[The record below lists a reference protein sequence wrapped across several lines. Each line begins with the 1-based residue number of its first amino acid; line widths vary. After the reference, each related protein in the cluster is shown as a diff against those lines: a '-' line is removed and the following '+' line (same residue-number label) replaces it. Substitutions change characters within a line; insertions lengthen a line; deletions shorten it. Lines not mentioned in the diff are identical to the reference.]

1 MHNLF
6 FSHFMPLLSP
16 DTGAGGAGGAATAAE
31 PEGKPEEKP
40 AGEPKEKS
48 ASKPEKAPEK
58 KPEELDLEKL
68 KSLIDG
74 KLQVTE
80 ETVMKSY
87 FRQQGLSGDEV
98 TQAITAFKSEKAKNQ
113 PDVAALQAEAKAAKE
128 AAAQAALEKEAAIAA
143 MELGVDAK
151 ALPYVL
157 KLADCEAAVKTDG
170 SIDPAAV
177 KKAIEAVL
185 TVVPAFKTQGAA
197 GTDYKP
203 KGGSTSKISRAAEIA
218 KSKAEANKKNPYASA
233 WGQF

>member
-6 FSHFMPLLSP
+6 FSHFMPLLAP
-16 DTGAGGAGGAATAAE
+16 DTGAGGGEAEAATK

-40 AGEPKEKS
+40 AGEPKEKQE
-48 ASKPEKAPEK
+48 KPPEK

-80 ETVMKSY
+80 ETVMKS
-87 FRQQGLSGDEV
+87 FFKQQGLSGDEV

-128 AAAQAALEKEAAIAA
+128 AAVQAALEKEAAIAA
-143 MELGVDAK
+143 MGLGVDAK

-170 SIDPAAV
+170 AVDPAAV

-185 TVVPAFKTQGAA
+185 AVVPAFKTQGAT

-203 KGGSTSKISRAAEIA
+203 KGGSTSKTSRAAEIA
-218 KSKAEANKKNPYASA
+218 KAKAEANKKNPYASA

>member
-1 MHNLF
+1 MYKLF
-6 FSHFMPLLSP
+6 FTRFMPLLAP
-16 DTGAGGAGGAATAAE
+16 DTGTGGGTTAAE

-40 AGEPKEKS
+40 ADESKEKP
-48 ASKPEKAPEK
+48 ADKPEKPPEK
-58 KPEELDLEKL
+58 SPEGLDLEKL

-80 ETVMKSY
+80 ETVMKS
-87 FRQQGLSGDEV
+87 FFKQQGLSGDEV
-98 TQAITAFKSEKAKNQ
+98 TQAIAAFKAEKAKNQ

-157 KLADCEAAVKTDG
+157 KLANCEAAVKTDG
-170 SIDPAAV
+170 AIDPAAV

-185 TVVPAFKTQGAA
+185 AVVPAFKTQGAA
-197 GTDYKP
+197 GADYKP
-203 KGGSTSKISRAAEIA
+203 KGGSTSKTSRAAEIA
-218 KSKAEANKKNPYASA
+218 KARAEANKKNPYASA

>member
-1 MHNLF
+1 MYKLF
-6 FSHFMPLLSP
+6 FSCFMPLLAP
-16 DTGAGGAGGAATAAE
+16 DTGAGGGGTEPEAKPEAK
-31 PEGKPEEKP
+31 PEGKESETKPET
-40 AGEPKEKS
+40 
-48 ASKPEKAPEK
+48 KPEKPPEK

-80 ETVMKSY
+80 DTVMKS
-87 FRQQGLSGDEV
+87 FFKQQGLSGDEV
-98 TQAITAFKSEKAKNQ
+98 TQAIAAFKAEKAKSQ

-128 AAAQAALEKEAAIAA
+128 AAVQAALEKEASIAA

-170 SIDPAAV
+170 AVDPAAV

-185 TVVPAFKTQGAA
+185 AVVPAFKTQGAA
-197 GTDYKP
+197 ATEYKP
-203 KGGSTSKISRAAEIA
+203 KGGSTSKTSRAAEIA
-218 KSKAEANKKNPYASA
+218 KAKADANKKNPYASA